1 MDGQVITF
9 TAIIFVCYNFH
20 SPQLRIDL
28 AKESFLIQPR
38 YSPRSLSNKAYMGLG
53 ADTASVCRGDGKKKK
68 KTLYENN
75 SQKTLRPERHI
86 TFSW

>member
-38 YSPRSLSNKAYMGLG
+38 YSPRPLSSKAYMGLG
-53 ADTASVCRGDGKKKK
+53 ADTASVCRGNGKKEK

-75 SQKTLRPERHI
+75 SQKILRPERHI
-86 TFSW
+86 IFSW